1 MKLTI
6 KSLLLSFIIILPAC
20 SVFES
25 QTEEREIEQFSA
37 LEVSG
42 LVEVFIT
49 QSNGQKLRVE
59 VSGIPITDVITI
71 VENGTLMITTRGIHR
86 GESVQV
92 YLNYQKL
99 ERIKTSGSAEL
110 TGTNTLNANQL
121 LVTTSGSGDI
131 KELSIKANTLSVSI
145 NGAGNADLDVD
156 VQKLNIE
163 MNDAGDLSIKGIAKE
178 QNIRSNSSRGSLNNA
193 RLSN

>member
-59 VSGIPITDVITI
+59 VSGMPITDVITI
-71 VENGTLMITTRGIHR
+71 V
-86 GESVQV
+86 ESVQV

-121 LVTTSGSGDI
+121 LITTSGSGDI

-163 MNDAGDLSIKGIAKE
+163 MNDAGDLFIKGIAKE